1 MSFAVED
8 VFLGFRD
15 KIDSVSLGTFVG
27 FYYINGLLAFV
38 LNVTGKS

>member
-1 MSFAVED
+1 MSFTVED

-27 FYYINGLLAFV
+27 LYYVNGLLAFV
-38 LNVTGKS
+38 LSITSKS